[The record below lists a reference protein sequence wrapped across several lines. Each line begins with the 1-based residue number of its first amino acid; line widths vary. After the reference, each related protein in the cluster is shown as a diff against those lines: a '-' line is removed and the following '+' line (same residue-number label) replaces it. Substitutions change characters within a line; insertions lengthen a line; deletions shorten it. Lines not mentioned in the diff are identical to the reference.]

1 METQSI
7 QIKSEQT
14 EVEQQQNASTI
25 KEDVRDVEMEEEEE
39 TENVSEKPKT
49 TDENDSDPVVT
60 ELDVFL
66 SKSLANKIFVLQ
78 VRY

>member
-14 EVEQQQNASTI
+14 EVEQQQNESTI
-25 KEDVRDVEMEEEEE
+25 KEEVRDVEMEEEEE

-49 TDENDSDPVVT
+49 SDENDSDPVVT

>member
-1 METQSI
+1 METESI

-14 EVEQQQNASTI
+14 EVEQPQNASNI
-25 KEDVRDVEMEEEEE
+25 KEEVRDVEMEEEEV
-39 TENVSEKPKT
+39 TDASEKPKT
-49 TDENDSDPVVT
+49 SDENDSDPVVT

-78 VRY
+78 VRH